1 MKIGV
6 SQKFKK
12 IFISPLQFI
21 HNLEE
26 GNDFNTE
33 HKDLIKKFKFL
44 TKTDFK
50 ATFLFELKK

>member
-1 MKIGV
+1 MGV
-6 SQKFKK
+6 SQQLKK

-26 GNDFNTE
+26 GNEFNAE

-44 TKTDFK
+44 TKTDVK
-50 ATFLFELKK
+50 ATFLLEEKN